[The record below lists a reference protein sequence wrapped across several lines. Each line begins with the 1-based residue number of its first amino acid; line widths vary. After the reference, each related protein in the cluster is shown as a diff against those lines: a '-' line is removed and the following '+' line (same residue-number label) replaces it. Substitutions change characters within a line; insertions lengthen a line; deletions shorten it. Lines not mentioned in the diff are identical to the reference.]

1 MIERTINL
9 KNLTK
14 IKDFINEAKKEHD
27 LEVVSNM
34 SKSNYDR
41 AVKNFEKKLEK
52 MCSKEYQEECFLKL
66 QKNKKEEFFEG
77 AYTKKEFLKV
87 YFYNAEGNWII
98 QYYLRYKV
106 TGKTELELM
115 LEKDVVQ
122 KELVGNYAK
131 IN

>member
-1 MIERTINL
+1 MERKVNL
-9 KNLTK
+9 KNLEK

-41 AVKNFEKKLEK
+41 AIKNFEKKLEK
-52 MCSKEYQEECFLKL
+52 FCTKEFQEECYQKL
-66 QKNKKEEFFEG
+66 QKNKNGEFFEG

-87 YFYNAEGNWII
+87 YFYNAEENWIV
-98 QYYLRYKV
+98 QYFLRFKV
-106 TGKTELELM
+106 IGKTELELM

-122 KELVGNYAK
+122 KKIVGNYVK
-131 IN
+131 VN